1 MTSLGTSSL
10 SRIRPIDRNVAI
22 NRLGGGDFLQP
33 PAVLWLSMDEA
44 AHIGQAAWSIELP
57 IRRDLHDRG
66 T

>member
-1 MTSLGTSSL
+1 MTSLRTSSL

-22 NRLGGGDFLQP
+22 NRLDGGDFLQP
-33 PAVLWLSMDEA
+33 PGMWLIMDEA
-44 AHIGQAAWSIELP
+44 ARIGQVAWSTELP

>member
-22 NRLGGGDFLQP
+22 NRLGGGDYPQP
-33 PAVLWLSMDEA
+33 PPGLWLIMGEA
-44 AHIGQAAWSIELP
+44 AHIGQVAWSIELP

>member
-10 SRIRPIDRNVAI
+10 SRTRPIDRNVAI

-33 PAVLWLSMDEA
+33 PAVLWLNMDEA

-57 IRRDLHDRG
+57 IRRDLYARG

>member
-22 NRLGGGDFLQP
+22 NRLDGGDFLQP
-33 PAVLWLSMDEA
+33 PGMWLIMDEA
-44 AHIGQAAWSIELP
+44 ARIGQVAWSTELP

>member
-10 SRIRPIDRNVAI
+10 SRTRAIDRNVAI

-33 PAVLWLSMDEA
+33 PPGLWLNMDEA